1 MSDIERLEEYLEN
14 CKENKIYDEFT
25 EAIAN
30 LIKRNKKLEEKE
42 FDYMAIY
49 LDGVFTEKSRWNY
62 KIIKKIE
69 DFKKVREEIIKYS
82 TQNPDSAYD
91 LKRNDYCISMLQELL
106 QGEQ

>member
-49 LDGVFTEKSRWNY
+49 LDGIYTERSNWKR
-62 KIIKKIE
+62 KINKKIE
-69 DFKKVREEIIKYS
+69 DFKEVRKQIIEIS
-82 TQNPDSAYD
+82 NQNPDLAYD
-91 LKRNDYCISMLQELL
+91 LQRNDYCICMLQELMKE
-106 QGEQ
+106 EQ